1 MRRMW
6 KITYNLKAPNVL
18 LMMYNLIEIC
28 DVLEFFAGLLFKKE
42 PKNKKTK
49 KSQAEGLDMGQVSL
63 ARHADMIYIVW
74 KSLPCSNSSTEN
86 LDRP

>member
-74 KSLPCSNSSTEN
+74 KSLPCSNSFTEN
-86 LDRP
+86 LDCP